1 LFVVS
6 SLIKGLC
13 DEIRSGDGYIKQVF
27 VLTHNVYFHKEVTFV
42 GRRARNAV
50 MKGETFW
57 VVRRMG
63 VRSRLEK
70 HSANPISTAYELL
83 WAELKR
89 SERSNLTVQNTLR
102 RILESYFKV
111 YGGIEFDTIAAMF
124 EGEEKLICNALIS
137 WIHDGSHYAH
147 DDLYVVIDDAMVDT
161 YEKVF
166 EAIFKKSGHGAH
178 YEMMMSNARSDEP
191 ITLLIA

>member
-1 LFVVS
+1 
-6 SLIKGLC
+6 
-13 DEIRSGDGYIKQVF
+13 
-27 VLTHNVYFHKEVTFV
+27 
-42 GRRARNAV
+42 
-50 MKGETFW
+50 
-57 VVRRMG
+57 
-63 VRSRLEK
+63 
-70 HSANPISTAYELL
+70 
-83 WAELKR
+83 
-89 SERSNLTVQNTLR
+89 
-102 RILESYFKV
+102 LESYFKV

-166 EAIFKKSGHGAH
+166 EAIFEKSGHGAH